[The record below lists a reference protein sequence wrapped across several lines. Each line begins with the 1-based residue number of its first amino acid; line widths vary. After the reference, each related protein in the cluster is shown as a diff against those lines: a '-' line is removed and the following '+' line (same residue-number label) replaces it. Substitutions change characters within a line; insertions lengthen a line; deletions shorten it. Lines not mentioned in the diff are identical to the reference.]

1 VCKIR
6 LARCKSYLA
15 SVAPDTRA
23 RILDRSLELFARQ
36 GVAGTTVVEIEE
48 AAGLSPGSGS
58 FYRHFENKEAVL
70 AAVVEREVARAA
82 ALREA
87 RIGAPQR
94 LDVAYRATLDELARL
109 QPLIE
114 IAAREGRQRPGLL
127 EPLQRVLAEGGAQAE
142 SALLAELMARGEIAD
157 ADADAV
163 AAVAMFALV
172 GHHLAEHFFG
182 APIGADR
189 DRFVETL
196 ARMVRGDHSGVTGA
210 AVARGSRR
218 G

>member
-1 VCKIR
+1 MT
-6 LARCKSYLA
+6 LATRKSYLA
-15 SVAPDTRA
+15 SVARDTRE
-23 RILDRSLELFARQ
+23 RILDRSMELFARQ
-36 GVAGTTVVEIEE
+36 GVAGTTVVEIEA
-48 AAGLSPGSGS
+48 AAGLSRGSGS

-70 AAVVEREVARAA
+70 AAVVEREVARAEA
-82 ALREA
+82 ARRS
-87 RIGAPQR
+87 RIGASDG
-94 LDVAYRATLDELARL
+94 LDATYRSTLDELARL

-114 IAAREGRQRPGLL
+114 IATREGRRRPVLL
-127 EPLQRVLAEGGAQAE
+127 DALQRVLAEDGAQAE
-142 SALLAELMARGEIAD
+142 SALLAERMARGEIAD

-182 APIGADR
+182 APVGVDR

-196 ARMVRGDHSGVTGA
+196 ARMVRG
-210 AVARGSRR
+210 GSPTSPSPPH

>member
-1 VCKIR
+1 M
-6 LARCKSYLA
+6 AN
-15 SVAPDTRA
+15 DTRE

-82 ALREA
+82 AKREE
-87 RIGAPQR
+87 RFEDPGR
-94 LDVAYRATLDELARL
+94 LDATYRRTLDELARL

-114 IAAREGRQRPGLL
+114 IAARDGRTRPGLL
-127 EPLQRVLAEGGAQAE
+127 EPLQRVLAEDGAQAE
-142 SALLAELMARGEIAD
+142 SALLAERMARGEVVEDD
-157 ADADAV
+157 AAAV
-163 AAVAMFALV
+163 AAVAMLALV

-196 ARMVRGDHSGVTGA
+196 ARMVRGD
-210 AVARGSRR
+210 RP
-218 G
+218 

>member
-1 VCKIR
+1 VPK
-6 LARCKSYLA
+6 
-15 SVAPDTRA
+15 DTRE
-23 RILDRSLELFARQ
+23 RIMDRSLELFARQ

-70 AAVVEREVARAA
+70 VAVVDREVARAA
-82 ALREA
+82 ATREE
-87 RIGAPQR
+87 RVGAPEP
-94 LDVAYRATLDELARL
+94 LDVTYRRTLDELVRL

-127 EPLQRVLAEGGAQAE
+127 EPLQRVLAEDGAQAE
-142 SALLAELMARGEIAD
+142 SALLAERMARGEIAEV
-157 ADADAV
+157 DADAV
-163 AAVAMFALV
+163 AAVAMLALV

-189 DRFVETL
+189 ERFIQTL
-196 ARMVRGDHSGVTGA
+196 ARMVRGDPS
-210 AVARGSRR
+210 
-218 G
+218 

>member
-1 VCKIR
+1 M
-6 LARCKSYLA
+6 
-15 SVAPDTRA
+15 PNDTRE

-36 GVAGTTVVEIEE
+36 GVAGTTIVEIEE

-58 FYRHFENKEAVL
+58 FYRHFANKDAVL
-70 AAVVEREVARAA
+70 AAVVEREVARAEG
-82 ALREA
+82 LRAE
-87 RIGAPQR
+87 RLGEPEP
-94 LDVAYRATLDELARL
+94 LDVAYRRNLDELARL

-127 EPLQRVLAEGGAQAE
+127 EPLKRVLAEDGARAE
-142 SALLAELMARGEIAD
+142 SALLAAWMEQGEIVE

-189 DRFVETL
+189 ERFVQTL
-196 ARMVRGDHSGVTGA
+196 ARMVRGD
-210 AVARGSRR
+210 RP
-218 G
+218 

>member
-1 VCKIR
+1 MDGADGMPTSCKSG

-15 SVAPDTRA
+15 ALVANDTRE
-23 RILDRSLELFARQ
+23 RIMDRSLELFARQ
-36 GVAGTTVVEIEE
+36 GVAGTTIVEIEA

-58 FYRHFENKEAVL
+58 FYRHFENKDAVL
-70 AAVVEREVARAA
+70 GAVVEREVARA
-82 ALREA
+82 EA
-87 RIGAPQR
+87 MRAERVSEPER
-94 LDVAYRATLDELARL
+94 LDVAYRRTLDELARL

-127 EPLQRVLAEGGAQAE
+127 EPLQRVLAEDGARAE
-142 SALLAELMARGEIAD
+142 SALLTAWMERGEIVE

-189 DRFVETL
+189 ERFVQTL
-196 ARMVRGDHSGVTGA
+196 ARMVRGD
-210 AVARGSRR
+210 RP
-218 G
+218 

>member
-1 VCKIR
+1 MF
-6 LARCKSYLA
+6 LARCKRYLA
-15 SVAPDTRA
+15 FVPTDTRE
-23 RILDRSLELFARQ
+23 RIMDRSLELFARQ
-36 GVAGTTVVEIEE
+36 GVAGTTVVEIEA

-70 AAVVEREVARAA
+70 LAVVDREVARAA
-82 ALREA
+82 ATREA
-87 RIGAPQR
+87 RIGEPEP
-94 LDVAYRATLDELARL
+94 LDVIYRRTLDELVRL

-127 EPLQRVLAEGGAQAE
+127 EPLQRVLAEDGARAE
-142 SALLAELMARGEIAD
+142 SALLAERMARGEIVE

-189 DRFVETL
+189 ERFVRTL
-196 ARMVRGDHSGVTGA
+196 ARMVRGDPS
-210 AVARGSRR
+210 
-218 G
+218 

>member
-1 VCKIR
+1 MTVEAGDIQPFCKSF
-6 LARCKSYLA
+6 LAVCKSYLA
-15 SVAPDTRA
+15 SVPNDTRE
-23 RILDRSLELFARQ
+23 RIMDRSLELFARQ

-58 FYRHFENKEAVL
+58 FYRHFENKDAVL
-70 AAVVEREVARAA
+70 IAVVDREIARAEATREVRLA
-82 ALREA
+82 E
-87 RIGAPQR
+87 PER
-94 LDVAYRATLDELARL
+94 LDVAYRRTLDELVRL

-127 EPLQRVLAEGGAQAE
+127 EPLQRVLAEDGARAE
-142 SALLAELMARGEIAD
+142 SALLAERMERGEIAD

-163 AAVAMFALV
+163 AAVAMLALV

-189 DRFVETL
+189 ERFVQTL
-196 ARMVRGDHSGVTGA
+196 ARMVRGD
-210 AVARGSRR
+210 RP
-218 G
+218 

>member
-1 VCKIR
+1 
-6 LARCKSYLA
+6 
-15 SVAPDTRA
+15 VANDTRE
-23 RILDRSLELFARQ
+23 RIMDRALELFARQ

-70 AAVVEREVARAA
+70 VAVIEREVARAA
-82 ALREA
+82 AAREA
-87 RIGAPQR
+87 RIGDPER
-94 LDVAYRATLDELARL
+94 LEVTYRRTLDELVRL

-114 IAAREGRQRPGLL
+114 IAAREGRQRPGVL
-127 EPLQRVLAEGGAQAE
+127 EPLQRVLAEDGAQAE
-142 SALLAELMARGEIAD
+142 SAFLAERMAQGEVAE

-163 AAVAMFALV
+163 AAVAMLALV

-189 DRFVETL
+189 ERFVETL
-196 ARMVRGDHSGVTGA
+196 ARLVRGD
-210 AVARGSRR
+210 RP
-218 G
+218 

>member
-1 VCKIR
+1 MMQELSCIP
-6 LARCKSYLA
+6 
-15 SVAPDTRA
+15 VATDTRE
-23 RILDRSLELFARQ
+23 RIMDRSLELFARQ
-36 GVAGTTVVEIEE
+36 GVAGTTIVEIEE

-58 FYRHFENKEAVL
+58 FYRHFENKDAVL
-70 AAVVEREVARAA
+70 GAVVEREVARA
-82 ALREA
+82 EA
-87 RIGAPQR
+87 MRAERVSDSEG
-94 LDVAYRATLDELARL
+94 LDVAYRRTLDELARL

-127 EPLQRVLAEGGAQAE
+127 EPLQRVLAEDGARAE
-142 SALLAELMARGEIAD
+142 SALLAAWMERGEIVE

-189 DRFVETL
+189 ERFVQTL
-196 ARMVRGDHSGVTGA
+196 ARMVRGD
-210 AVARGSRR
+210 RP
-218 G
+218 

>member
-1 VCKIR
+1 MTVEADGTTRVCKMT
-6 LARCKSYLA
+6 LALCKSYLA
-15 SVAPDTRA
+15 SVANDTRE
-23 RILDRSLELFARQ
+23 RILDRSLELFARR

-70 AAVVEREVARAA
+70 DAVVDREIVRAEA
-82 ALREA
+82 TREA
-87 RIGAPQR
+87 RIGEPSR
-94 LDVAYRATLDELARL
+94 LDVAYRRTLDDLVRL
-109 QPLIE
+109 QPLMA

-127 EPLQRVLAEGGAQAE
+127 AALQRVLAEDGARAE
-142 SALLAELMARGEIAD
+142 SALLAERMERGEIAK
-157 ADADAV
+157 ADADGV

-189 DRFVETL
+189 ERFVETL
-196 ARMVRGDHSGVTGA
+196 ARMVRGD
-210 AVARGSRR
+210 RP
-218 G
+218 